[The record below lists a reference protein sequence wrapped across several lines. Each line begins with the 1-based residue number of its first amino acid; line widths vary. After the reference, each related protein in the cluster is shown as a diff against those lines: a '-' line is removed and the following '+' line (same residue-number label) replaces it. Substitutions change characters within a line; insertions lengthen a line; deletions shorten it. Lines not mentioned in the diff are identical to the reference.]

1 LYCEKL
7 KNIEGL
13 ITPPPPGSEND
24 RFDTFQNFEIESG
37 ERDKL
42 KKYLS
47 NQGIGT
53 IVQWGGKAVH
63 QIKCLGFDI
72 HLPFTDKVFQRC
84 LLLPMNTTLSDD
96 EINYVIENIRS
107 FYKFN

>member
-1 LYCEKL
+1 M
-7 KNIEGL
+7 
-13 ITPPPPGSEND
+13 
-24 RFDTFQNFEIESG
+24 TFQNFEIESG